1 MKKFLCLLSIILLFG
16 IEPVCANVYG
26 GMDPG
31 AINSQYMRDM
41 RTFEVKSRAKQKSA
55 IVKQTA
61 AEKAEATPVQTSDIK
76 TITFVNN
83 RIFTSSQ
90 LLGLVKDKLNQ
101 PMNFENIA
109 AIRKSLMK
117 FYQSNG
123 YYSAVA
129 IIVSQDNTTGE
140 LVIQMDE
147 GTKNS
152 IVIE

>member
-1 MKKFLCLLSIILLFG
+1 MKKILSAVCIIIVSG
-16 IEPVCANVYG
+16 IEPAFAVMG

-61 AEKAEATPVQTSDIK
+61 VEKAEATPVQTSDIK
-76 TITFVNN
+76 KIVFVNN
-83 RIFTSSQ
+83 RVFTSAQ
-90 LLGLVKDKLNQ
+90 LTSLVKNKINQ
-101 PMNFENIA
+101 PMNFENLA
-109 AIRKSLMK
+109 AIRKSIMR

-129 IIVSQDNTTGE
+129 IIVSQDNVTGE
-140 LVIQMDE
+140 LVIQIDE

-152 IVIE
+152 IQIEN

>member
-1 MKKFLCLLSIILLFG
+1 MKKILSILCITLVFG
-16 IEPVCANVYG
+16 VEPVFAVMG

-61 AEKAEATPVQTSDIK
+61 VEKAETTPVQTSDIK
-76 TITFVNN
+76 KIIFVNN
-83 RIFTSSQ
+83 KVFTSVQ
-90 LLGLVKDKLNQ
+90 LSSLVRNKINQ
-101 PMNFENIA
+101 PMNFENLA
-109 AIRKSLMK
+109 SIRKSIMR

-129 IIVSQDNTTGE
+129 IIVSQDNVTGE
-140 LVIQMDE
+140 LVIQIDE

-152 IVIE
+152 IQIEN

>member
-1 MKKFLCLLSIILLFG
+1 MKKILSILCITLVCG
-16 IEPVCANVYG
+16 VEPVFAVMG

-61 AEKAEATPVQTSDIK
+61 VEKAEATPVQTSDIK
-76 TITFVNN
+76 RIVFVNN
-83 RIFTSSQ
+83 RVFTSAQ
-90 LLGLVKDKLNQ
+90 LMGLVKNKINQ
-101 PMNFENIA
+101 PMNFENLA
-109 AIRKSLMK
+109 AIRKSLMR

-129 IIVSQDNTTGE
+129 IIVSQDNVTGE
-140 LVIQMDE
+140 LVIQIDE

-152 IVIE
+152 IQIEN

>member
-1 MKKFLCLLSIILLFG
+1 MKKLLCLFAII
-16 IEPVCANVYG
+16 IVSTAEPVFANVYG

-55 IVKQTA
+55 IVSKTE
-61 AEKAEATPVQTSDIK
+61 AEKAETTPVQTSDIK

-83 RIFTSSQ
+83 KILSSAQ
-90 LLGLVKDKLNQ
+90 LLALVKDKINQ

-109 AIRKSLMK
+109 AIRKSVMK
-117 FYQSNG
+117 YYQANG

-140 LVIQMDE
+140 LVIQIDE
-147 GTKNS
+147 GTRNS
-152 IVIE
+152 ITIE